1 MSVARVGLDL
11 AASILQVHGVTL
23 PAKPP
28 SADAWPA
35 AAAPGFSFTL
45 PAILEAFS
53 QRVPCE

>member
-1 MSVARVGLDL
+1 VSRALLSISPYRSFKFT
-11 AASILQVHGVTL
+11 ASTL

-35 AAAPGFSFTL
+35 AAALGFSFTL

-53 QRVPCE
+53 PRVPCE